1 MRTTTRF
8 TGTDVVVP
16 DMGKLIKALREFMSN
31 INSEP
36 IRIEFTAF
44 DDKQTRVA
52 FKLVKVTGI
61 TCSPYSEHLTVI
73 GWTTT
78 PCRPPFAFGVRALSA
93 ASSSPTT
100 SRLNDHA
107 PQALPPHHPD
117 VGFNIS

>member
-1 MRTTTRF
+1 MSGFSMRTTTRF

-52 FKLVKVTGI
+52 LKLVKVTGI

-73 GWTTT
+73 G
-78 PCRPPFAFGVRALSA
+78 LDDNSL
-93 ASSSPTT
+93 PTT
-100 SRLNDHA
+100 VRLRRQSAVSSVIQPNYIE
-107 PQALPPHHPD
+107 
-117 VGFNIS
+117 VE